1 MSKWSVTIHQSNRN
15 GSSSPKCRWV
25 VDPPGYNHKNRNW
38 GDHRWHVAGGKWFA
52 WGSEVSKREAW
63 EEALAYADQR
73 ARTREVVLP
82 RLENITRLVAHN
94 GTPDRHPTGY
104 HIVTND
110 PEYYYAV
117 RMKKPRHNRHNLHT
131 PRPARALIEKYRH
144 EKQQRPTFR
153 WR

>member
-73 ARTREVVLP
+73 ARTIEVTLP
-82 RLENITRLVAHN
+82 RYPLPLEIPGEEGDTTIVIEHQSEEDSVSIKDDFQDDTILLRRFELQPVALALLAEAQY
-94 GTPDRHPTGY
+94 G
-104 HIVTND
+104 
-110 PEYYYAV
+110 EEAC
-117 RMKKPRHNRHNLHT
+117 PR
-131 PRPARALIEKYRH
+131 
-144 EKQQRPTFR
+144 
-153 WR
+153 

>member
-38 GDHRWHVAGGKWFA
+38 GDHRWHVA
-52 WGSEVSKREAW
+52 
-63 EEALAYADQR
+63 
-73 ARTREVVLP
+73 
-82 RLENITRLVAHN
+82 HN

-117 RMKKPRHNRHNLHT
+117 RILGPWGSMGIYEAQDI
-131 PRPARALIEKYRH
+131 RPLALALLAHAERQ
-144 EKQQRPTFR
+144 EL
-153 WR
+153 